1 MFRQGCFPCRGMA
14 NKYEECIIAPS
25 MDEGR
30 KRVLLIAAAILVAR
44 HLREL
49 NTRPT
54 PALES
59 LIHDTVN
66 MAAKIMQRIDAMFP
80 AGTQQPMRQ

>member
-1 MFRQGCFPCRGMA
+1 
-14 NKYEECIIAPS
+14 

-59 LIHDTVN
+59 LIHDAVN
-66 MAAKIMQRIDAMFP
+66 MGAKILQKIDAMWP
-80 AGTQQPMRQ
+80 SGAPVRR

>member
-1 MFRQGCFPCRGMA
+1 V
-14 NKYEECIIAPS
+14 
-25 MDEGR
+25 DEPR

-44 HLREL
+44 HPREL

-59 LIHDTVN
+59 LIHDAVN

-80 AGTQQPMRQ
+80 

>member
-1 MFRQGCFPCRGMA
+1 
-14 NKYEECIIAPS
+14 

-59 LIHDTVN
+59 LIHDAVN
-66 MAAKIMQRIDAMFP
+66 MAAKMLAKIDAMF
-80 AGTQQPMRQ
+80 ANEAQQPIRR

>member
-1 MFRQGCFPCRGMA
+1 V
-14 NKYEECIIAPS
+14 
-25 MDEGR
+25 DEGR

-54 PALES
+54 PALEA
-59 LIHDTVN
+59 LIHDAVN
-66 MAAKIMQRIDAMFP
+66 MAAKILARIDAMFTNE
-80 AGTQQPMRQ
+80 AQQPTRR